1 MGLGYAV
8 GWDGRSLVKYSN
20 KDCCQSL
27 ETPSSRLIV
36 KVFAEISCFLL
47 IKNILL
53 LLLAIKLDVQ
63 NSDSPLTIR
72 QTEMLRLNSVVSNS
86 PNAGKGFTK
95 DL

>member
-20 KDCCQSL
+20 KDSCQS
-27 ETPSSRLIV
+27 LIV

-72 QTEMLRLNSVVSNS
+72 QTEMLRLNNVDSNS
-86 PNAGKGFTK
+86 PDEGK
-95 DL
+95 

>member
-63 NSDSPLTIR
+63 NSDSPLTKR
-72 QTEMLRLNSVVSNS
+72 QTEMLRLNNVDSNS
-86 PNAGKGFTK
+86 PDEGK
-95 DL
+95 